1 MSAGQ
6 GDPLHQGF
14 PRQPH
19 QDKEEGVPRKKAR
32 LPWLSLTGTVPGQ
45 KRTGKEVQRYLLPGR
60 VRKEHCPG
68 RGPTGQVYEGQAAEY
83 GGTRFRHPYP
93 VYGAQE
99 DKYHRIETGQQGDAP
114 LGNRVQ
120 PEKIPEIRP
129 KTFHPDSYGER
140 GGKACPAIIRKNYGP
155 LREKPFSGA
164 RKIHVQLLA

>member
-19 QDKEEGVPRKKAR
+19 QDKEEGVPRQKAR
-32 LPWLSLTGTVPGQ
+32 LPWLSLTGAVPGQ

-60 VRKEHCPG
+60 VRKEHRPG
-68 RGPTGQVYEGQAAEY
+68 RGPTGQVYEGQTAEH
-83 GGTRFRHPYP
+83 GRARFRDVDRVH
-93 VYGAQE
+93 GTTK

-120 PEKIPEIRP
+120 PEKIPEIYR
-129 KTFHPDSYGER
+129 KAFHPDSYRER
-140 GGKACPAIIRKNYGP
+140 GGETCFVIFYKKQVPRT
-155 LREKPFSGA
+155 
-164 RKIHVQLLA
+164 